1 MTDLFRDDLKM
12 VARSQIVTTARSWI
26 GTPYHHA
33 ARLKGVGVDCG
44 QILIAVYAEAGLIE
58 DFQPEYYPRDFM
70 MHRHDEKY
78 LGYVRRYCQHEKD
91 HPEPGDIAV
100 WRIGK
105 VYSHGGI
112 VTDWPHVVHA
122 YLLAGKVVEDNV
134 EDTDL
139 NRRPCRFFSY
149 WD

>member
-1 MTDLFRDDLKM
+1 MTDHFRDDLKM

-33 ARLKGVGVDCG
+33 ARLKGIGVDCG
-44 QILIAVYAEAGLIE
+44 QILIAVYAEAGLIQ

-70 MHRHDEKY
+70 MHRNDEKY
-78 LGYVRRYCQHEKD
+78 LGYVRRYCPHEKD

-112 VTDWPHVVHA
+112 VTDWPNVVHA
-122 YLLAGKVVEDNV
+122 YLPAGKVVEDNI

-149 WD
+149 WE